1 MSINEAAI
9 KEELQQLKD
18 RQVFLMKQLNEGMN
32 ELKREKLEVVRNLE
46 EVYKSKFAEFKT
58 TISYNEETEGWYIK
72 IPNGKTLF
80 MVHDIHDVKEE
91 DLDRALA
98 NLKNY
103 LIVKDILPEFD
114 INFISFDDD
123 KVVLYH
129 NKLDLEV
136 EVSHKDD
143 QLHFILI
150 KFITD
155 RFYNCDL
162 DGKLSLEVSSDDEY
176 PSIRFIYKFT
186 STLENLFSDL
196 TTGLA
201 ALDKFPWH

>member
-155 RFYNCDL
+155 CFYNCDL

>member
-1 MSINEAAI
+1 MSINEAAT

>member
-72 IPNGKTLF
+72 LPNGKTLF